1 MKRKKNTSRKT
12 KKTQHK
18 RLLASDIQNLRILA
32 SQIGKM
38 IPATSQ
44 GKFSFENIAREYKLT
59 KYWSKSGSKQERIFA
74 LLKSTYKYHPKLF
87 YKIFREN
94 FAKAIERRHK
104 QGNPILQRE
113 MESINNTLRL
123 LKVNLT
129 KEIKALNLPKERP
142 VIVPP
147 PFQFQQII
155 KNVGLHNFLL
165 PDCRDLFLNG
175 HINESARKALEK
187 LEVYIQKKTSSQLIG
202 KNLMATIFSEQNPLI
217 KIANISTARGKCL
230 QEGFK
235 FLLMGAMEFWRNYF
249 SHGDEEQIP
258 HNDAIAIITTVS
270 HIIFYIDKNNID

>member
-1 MKRKKNTSRKT
+1 MKRKKSITRKI
-12 KKTQHK
+12 KKKQYK
-18 RLLASDIQNLRILA
+18 RMLASDIQNLRILA

-44 GKFSFENIAREYKLT
+44 GKFSFENIAKEYKLT
-59 KYWSKSGSKQERIFA
+59 KYWPKSGSKQERIFV
-74 LLKSTYKYHPKLF
+74 LLKNTYKYHPKLF

-94 FAKAIERRHK
+94 FAKAIERRYK
-104 QGNPILQRE
+104 QGNPILQKE
-113 MESINNTLRL
+113 MEELNNTLKL
-123 LKVNLT
+123 LKINLT

-155 KNVGLHNFLL
+155 KNIGLHNFLL

-175 HINESARKALEK
+175 HINESARKSLEK
-187 LEVYIQKKTSSQLIG
+187 LEVYIQRKVSSQLQG
-202 KNLMATIFSEQNPLI
+202 KKLMATVFSEQNPLI
-217 KIANISTARGKCL
+217 KIADVSTVRGKSL

-249 SHGDEEQIP
+249 SHGDEKQIP
-258 HNDAIAIITTVS
+258 HNDAIAIITAVS
-270 HIIFYIDKNNID
+270 HIMFYIDENNTD